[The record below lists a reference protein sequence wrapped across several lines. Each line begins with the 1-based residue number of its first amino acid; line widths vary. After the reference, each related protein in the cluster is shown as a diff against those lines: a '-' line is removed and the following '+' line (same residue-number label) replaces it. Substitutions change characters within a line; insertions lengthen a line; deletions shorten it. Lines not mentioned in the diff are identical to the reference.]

1 MNRAELS
8 GDGVERISVPRL
20 EELRGKEQMTEER
33 ERRTKNE
40 SAPTYRYRTLLA
52 PSLKYSQSSGSS
64 RTRLGTGGGIAGED
78 VVRELMVP
86 GSAK

>member
-1 MNRAELS
+1 MVSRS
-8 GDGVERISVPRL
+8 RL
-20 EELRGKEQMTEER
+20 ENVGGGAKQITEER

-64 RTRLGTGGGIAGED
+64 RTRFGTGGGIPEEGVA
-78 VVRELMVP
+78 VELMIAVL
-86 GSAK
+86 AK